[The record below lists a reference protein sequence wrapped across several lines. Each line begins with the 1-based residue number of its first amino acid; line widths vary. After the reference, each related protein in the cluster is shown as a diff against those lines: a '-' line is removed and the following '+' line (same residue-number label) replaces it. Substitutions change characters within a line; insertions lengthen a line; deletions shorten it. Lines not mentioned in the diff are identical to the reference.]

1 MRMPNVE
8 TIVVTHT
15 ALLPFNHPSLSA
27 RNCDVFPALQQ
38 PLLYIGQ
45 FCDTGFMATLDSETV
60 ELTKDGIATL
70 LGTRDHTNG
79 VYFIPLQGYPTSN
92 PSPLLTTYQPEMS
105 LLTSASHT
113 PLQAYVFVNSVHHMN
128 MLPALVQFL

>member
-1 MRMPNVE
+1 MCMPNGE
-8 TIVVTHT
+8 TMVAIHTH
-15 ALLPFNHPSLSA
+15 LPPFPQIPLSA
-27 RNCDVFPALQQ
+27 WKCDVLPALQQ
-38 PLLYIGQ
+38 SLLFLGQ